1 MRSVFKKFK
10 KISKKKRKR
19 LWTIGLYNFYVR
31 FFLPCRF
38 LQLLGSEVPT
48 AVEEGESSNPNKS
61 NNTKAEPVYKVRVKE
76 GEFREAVMP
85 KET

>member
-1 MRSVFKKFK
+1 M
-10 KISKKKRKR
+10 
-19 LWTIGLYNFYVR
+19 
-31 FFLPCRF
+31 
-38 LQLLGSEVPT
+38 
-48 AVEEGESSNPNKS
+48 VEEGESSNPNKS